1 METSRRTFPSLSPY
15 SLNDTHIP
23 ASQQPPTFH
32 YDSNDHQRLYTPSE
46 HHIPSYS
53 SYANNPRVRTGADT
67 STSKQSSSLGMMN
80 SGLGVEEGSS
90 GTMKRTNKTHV
101 PSACV
106 NCKRAHL
113 ACDVSRPCKRC
124 VALGKV
130 DTCIDIKHKKRGRPK
145 LKDKKPHPY
154 NTHATADAKTWVQ
167 NPQFLPPAT
176 TNSNPNL
183 HQQNDQPPNSSTLIQ
198 TTQHSSSRHH
208 LHHNNHNRHHST
220 PYIKSPKF
228 IPRQQTYP
236 QQDNTPVITMFLAID
251 NIACARVSDECLGI
265 MGYYPSEL
273 VHKSLYEYVHTQ
285 DREKLRKM
293 ISSLLDDANRF
304 YNQTNHQHQYQFSS
318 PLSDLITTED
328 PGFSQIN
335 PEILQVPAQGGQI
348 IEISD
353 VLHLKQRIGP
363 YDMYEV
369 RMYLGGGFYA
379 DLTRKETWNKLY
391 IVALF
396 KRIKS
401 GTSFSNEGSNYVQ
414 PRVNGNFST
423 QITSPPTTTIDPALL
438 TMHTSINNNNIGS
451 PNSSLGVV
459 RSGLLSPVLSPRQPE
474 IGPSPPLYN
483 EINHSPHSS
492 HSSHT
497 YFGHRKPL
505 HPCNSHDHSSQDRN
519 ISETFSSFVSRPNPI
534 TPIISRHEPLVSPST
549 CSPSSCSSSTCSS
562 STCSPPTCSPS
573 GSQSPFSFERRP
585 SAFNSVRSPP
595 ALSIP
600 FYNEIENKS
609 LDSSPYTINQSN
621 RFHNNNNNNND
632 NIAFHS
638 HQNNHDEISSDNSF
652 PTFRNNER
660 VEDMVIPTI
669 PRKTSSHMSAVR
681 DGSTSTTRMSVNSL
695 LCN

>member
-1 METSRRTFPSLSPY
+1 MGTPRRAYPSLSPY
-15 SLNDTHIP
+15 SLSDTHIT
-23 ASQQPPTFH
+23 ASQQSPTFH
-32 YDSNDHQRLYTPSE
+32 YDSNDRQRLYTPSE
-46 HHIPSYS
+46 HHYS
-53 SYANNPRVRTGADT
+53 SYSNNPRVRTSADT
-67 STSKQSSSLGMMN
+67 STSKQSSSMGMLN
-80 SGLGVEEGSS
+80 SGLGVEEGGS

-101 PSACV
+101 PSACI

-167 NPQFLPPAT
+167 NPQFLPPTT
-176 TNSNPNL
+176 TNPNPNL
-183 HQQNDQPPNSSTLIQ
+183 HQQSDQPPNSSTFIQ

-208 LHHNNHNRHHST
+208 LHHHNNHNRQHST

-228 IPRQQTYP
+228 TPRQQAYS
-236 QQDNTPVITMFLAID
+236 QQDNTPIITMFLAID

-273 VHKSLYEYVHTQ
+273 VHKTLYEYVHAQ

-304 YNQTNHQHQYQFSS
+304 HNQTTHHYQFSS
-318 PLSDLITTED
+318 PLSEPVTTED
-328 PGFSQIN
+328 PGFSQIS
-335 PEILQVPAQGGQI
+335 PEILQLPAQGGQV

-363 YDMYEV
+363 YDLYEV
-369 RMYLGGGFYA
+369 RMYLGGGFCA

-391 IVALF
+391 IVSLF

-401 GTSFSNEGSNYVQ
+401 GTSFLNEGSNYVQ
-414 PRVNGNFST
+414 PRMKGSSVVGGFPT
-423 QITSPPTTTIDPALL
+423 QITSPPTTTIDPSLL
-438 TMHTSINNNNIGS
+438 TMHTPINNNNIGS
-451 PNSSLGVV
+451 PNSSLGGG
-459 RSGLLSPVLSPRQPE
+459 RLGLLSPVLSPRQIPE
-474 IGPSPPLYN
+474 IGPAPLYN
-483 EINHSPHSS
+483 ETN

-505 HPCNSHDHSSQDRN
+505 HPYNSHDHFSQDRN
-519 ISETFSSFVSRPNPI
+519 VSETFSSFVSRPNPI
-534 TPIISRHEPLVSPST
+534 TPIISRHEPLV
-549 CSPSSCSSSTCSS
+549 
-562 STCSPPTCSPS
+562 SPPTCSPS

-585 SAFNSVRSPP
+585 SAFNSVRSP
-595 ALSIP
+595 IP

-609 LDSSPYTINQSN
+609 LDPPSYTNQSN
-621 RFHNNNNNNND
+621 RFHNNNDD
-632 NIAFHS
+632 NATFHS
-638 HQNNHDEISSDNSF
+638 HQNDHDEISSDNSL
-652 PTFRNNER
+652 PTFRNNGR
-660 VEDMVIPTI
+660 VEDIMISPI
-669 PRKTSSHMSAVR
+669 PRKASSHVSAVG
-681 DGSTSTTRMSVNSL
+681 DDSASTTRMSVNSL